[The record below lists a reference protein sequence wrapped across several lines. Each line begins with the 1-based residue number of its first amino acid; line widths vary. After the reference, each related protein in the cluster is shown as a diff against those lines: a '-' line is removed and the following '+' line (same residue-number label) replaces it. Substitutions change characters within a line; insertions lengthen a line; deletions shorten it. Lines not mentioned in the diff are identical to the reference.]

1 MNKNNVKKHKVFI
14 SYYHADDQYDK
25 DKFEE
30 LFGDIFINKSV
41 SDGDID
47 DDVSADYIKR
57 LIQVGYL
64 TDTSVLIVLV
74 GKNTYKRKH
83 VDWEISAALSK
94 KVGGYSGL
102 LGLCL
107 PDHPAYGKETYSEED
122 VPPRLV
128 DNLKSGYAKF
138 YDWTTSKEIMKS
150 RIEEAFNAR
159 INRKDKIDDSREQFK
174 KNRS

>member
-1 MNKNNVKKHKVFI
+1 MIKNSETKHKVFI
-14 SYYHADDQYDK
+14 SYYHDDDQYYK

-30 LFGDIFINKSV
+30 LFDDIFINKSV

-47 DDVSADYIKR
+47 DDLSANYIKR
-57 LIQVGYL
+57 LIQEDYL
-64 TDTSVLIVLV
+64 TDTSVLVVLV
-74 GKNTYKRKH
+74 GKNTFKRKH

-107 PDHPAYGKETYSEED
+107 PNHSAFGKDKYSDDD

-128 DNLKSGYAKF
+128 DNLKSGFAKL
-138 YDWTTSKEIMKS
+138 YDWTTSEQIIKA
-150 RIEEAFNAR
+150 RIEDAFNAR
-159 INRKDKIDDSREQFK
+159 IDMKDTIDNSREQFK
-174 KNRS
+174 KNR